1 MEGSWTLGAAALV
14 LVGAAAAGNSLSV
27 AAGVWAMAVAWI
39 AVGAVLAAR
48 GRIG

>member
-1 MEGSWTLGAAALV
+1 MEGSWTLGALALV
-14 LVGAAAAGNSLSV
+14 LVGAAAAGNSMIV

-48 GRIG
+48 SRIG